1 MVAWEIEVRRDPA
14 NPILVNARIVP
25 LPENH
30 ANAGTTHIL
39 ESCVNAGTIHICV
52 DMLTVVRIPWRNGSP
67 IMLLWMQ

>member
-14 NPILVNARIVP
+14 NPVLVNVGIVP

-39 ESCVNAGTIHICV
+39 ESCVNAATIHICV
-52 DMLTVVRIPWRNGSP
+52 DMLTVFGF
-67 IMLLWMQ
+67 LGGTAAL